1 MNSSF
6 SLILRKHMKTST
18 KLLLSGAV
26 IISLSLIVF
35 GTDAVL
41 SLITFYQNLE
51 SPSARAMAE
60 GISDSIGSALFGVA
74 VGFLGVC
81 VFIIGFI
88 SIFFE
93 KRSPIDGDASKRRRF
108 TEN

>member
-1 MNSSF
+1 
-6 SLILRKHMKTST
+6 MKTST
-18 KLLLSGAV
+18 KLLISGAV
-26 IISLSLIVF
+26 IISLSLIIF

-51 SPSARAMAE
+51 SPSTSEMAE

-74 VGFLGVC
+74 GGGLGVC
-81 VFIIGFI
+81 VFLSGLI

-93 KRSPIDGDASKRRRF
+93 KRRPIDGHASMRRGS
-108 TEN
+108 TEY

>member
-1 MNSSF
+1 
-6 SLILRKHMKTST
+6 MKIST
-18 KLLLSGAV
+18 KLLLSGAA

-35 GTDAVL
+35 GTDAVV
-41 SLITFYQNLE
+41 SLITFYQNVE
-51 SPSARAMAE
+51 SPSTREMAE

-81 VFIIGFI
+81 VFILGFI

-93 KRSPIDGDASKRRRF
+93 KRTPIDRDSSLRRRF
-108 TEN
+108 TEY

>member
-1 MNSSF
+1 
-6 SLILRKHMKTST
+6 MKIST
-18 KLLLSGAV
+18 ILLLSGAV

-51 SPSARAMAE
+51 NPSTRELAE

-74 VGFLGVC
+74 LGSLGVC
-81 VFIIGFI
+81 IFVIGFI
-88 SIFFE
+88 TIFFE
-93 KRSPIDGDASKRRRF
+93 KRSPIDRDAFLRRRF
-108 TEN
+108 SEY

>member
-1 MNSSF
+1 
-6 SLILRKHMKTST
+6 MKIST
-18 KLLLSGAV
+18 KILLSGAV

-35 GTDAVL
+35 GTDAAL

-51 SPSARAMAE
+51 NPSAKEMAE

-74 VGFLGVC
+74 LGFLGVC
-81 VFIIGFI
+81 TFVIGFI

-93 KRSPIDGDASKRRRF
+93 KRTPINRDSSLRRRF
-108 TEN
+108 TEY

>member
-1 MNSSF
+1 
-6 SLILRKHMKTST
+6 MKTSK

-51 SPSARAMAE
+51 NPSSRELAE

-74 VGFLGVC
+74 LGFLGVC
-81 VFIIGFI
+81 IFVIGFI

-93 KRSPIDGDASKRRRF
+93 KRSLIDGGATRRKRF
-108 TEN
+108 SEY

>member
-1 MNSSF
+1 
-6 SLILRKHMKTST
+6 MKTST

-51 SPSARAMAE
+51 NPSTRELAE

-74 VGFLGVC
+74 LGSLGVC
-81 VFIIGFI
+81 IFVIGFI
-88 SIFFE
+88 IIFFE
-93 KRSPIDGDASKRRRF
+93 KRTPIDRDSSLRRGF
-108 TEN
+108 TEY

>member
-1 MNSSF
+1 
-6 SLILRKHMKTST
+6 MKTSK

-51 SPSARAMAE
+51 NPSARELAE

-74 VGFLGVC
+74 LGFLGVYTF
-81 VFIIGFI
+81 VIGFI

-93 KRSPIDGDASKRRRF
+93 KRTPIVGDFSLRRRF
-108 TEN
+108 TEY

>member
-1 MNSSF
+1 
-6 SLILRKHMKTST
+6 MKTST

-41 SLITFYQNLE
+41 SLIVFYQNLV
-51 SPSARAMAE
+51 SPSAREMAE

-74 VGFLGVC
+74 LGSLGVC
-81 VFIIGFI
+81 IFVIGFI

-93 KRSPIDGDASKRRRF
+93 KRTPIDRDSSLRRRF
-108 TEN
+108 TEY

>member
-1 MNSSF
+1 
-6 SLILRKHMKTST
+6 MKTST

-51 SPSARAMAE
+51 NPSAREMTE

-74 VGFLGVC
+74 LGSLGACIFV
-81 VFIIGFI
+81 IGFI

-93 KRSPIDGDASKRRRF
+93 KRSPIDGNVSKRRRF
-108 TEN
+108 TEY

>member
-1 MNSSF
+1 
-6 SLILRKHMKTST
+6 MKTST

-51 SPSARAMAE
+51 NPSARELAE

-81 VFIIGFI
+81 VFLSGFI

-93 KRSPIDGDASKRRRF
+93 KRNSVYGNASKKKRF
-108 TEN
+108 TEY

>member
-1 MNSSF
+1 
-6 SLILRKHMKTST
+6 MKTST

-51 SPSARAMAE
+51 NPCAREMAE
-60 GISDSIGSALFGVA
+60 GISDSIGSALFVVA
-74 VGFLGVC
+74 LGSLGVC
-81 VFIIGFI
+81 IFIIGFI

-93 KRSPIDGDASKRRRF
+93 KRSPIDGNVSKRRRF
-108 TEN
+108 TEY

>member
-1 MNSSF
+1 
-6 SLILRKHMKTST
+6 MKTST

-35 GTDAVL
+35 GDAVL
-41 SLITFYQNLE
+41 KIRIRVPVPGRWQSHRI
-51 SPSARAMAE
+51 
-60 GISDSIGSALFGVA
+60 ALFGVA

-81 VFIIGFI
+81 VFIIGLI

-93 KRSPIDGDASKRRRF
+93 KACFQKK
-108 TEN
+108 TVL

>member
-1 MNSSF
+1 
-6 SLILRKHMKTST
+6 MKTST

-35 GTDAVL
+35 GTDAFL
-41 SLITFYQNLE
+41 SLIVFYQNLE
-51 SPSARAMAE
+51 NPSAREMAE

-74 VGFLGVC
+74 LGSLGVC
-81 VFIIGFI
+81 IFVIGFI

-93 KRSPIDGDASKRRRF
+93 KRSLIDGGATRRKRF
-108 TEN
+108 SEY

>member
-1 MNSSF
+1 
-6 SLILRKHMKTST
+6 MKIST

-41 SLITFYQNLE
+41 SLLTFYQNLE
-51 SPSARAMAE
+51 SPSAREMAE
-60 GISDSIGSALFGVA
+60 GVSDSIGSALFGVLM
-74 VGFLGVC
+74 GFLGVC
-81 VFIIGFI
+81 VFITGFI

-93 KRSPIDGDASKRRRF
+93 KRSPIDGNASNRRRF
-108 TEN
+108 TEY

>member
-1 MNSSF
+1 
-6 SLILRKHMKTST
+6 MKTST
-18 KLLLSGAV
+18 KLLISGAL
-26 IISLSLIVF
+26 IISLSLIIF

-51 SPSARAMAE
+51 SPSTSEMAE

-74 VGFLGVC
+74 VGFMGVC
-81 VFIIGFI
+81 VFILGLI

-93 KRSPIDGDASKRRRF
+93 KRSQIDEDAVRRRRF
-108 TEN
+108 SEY

>member
-93 KRSPIDGDASKRRRF
+93 KRSPIDEDASQRRRF
-108 TEN
+108 SEY

>member
-1 MNSSF
+1 
-6 SLILRKHMKTST
+6 MKTST
-18 KLLLSGAV
+18 NLLLSGSV

-41 SLITFYQNLE
+41 SLIVFYQNLE
-51 SPSARAMAE
+51 NPSAREMAE

-74 VGFLGVC
+74 LGSLGACIFV
-81 VFIIGFI
+81 IGFI

-93 KRSPIDGDASKRRRF
+93 KRSPIDGKVSKRRRF
-108 TEN
+108 TEY

>member
-1 MNSSF
+1 
-6 SLILRKHMKTST
+6 MKSST
-18 KLLLSGAV
+18 KLLISGAV

-35 GTDAVL
+35 GADAFL
-41 SLITFYQNLE
+41 NLLTFYQNFE
-51 SPSARAMAE
+51 SPSTSEMAE

-81 VFIIGFI
+81 VFLSGFI

-93 KRSPIDGDASKRRRF
+93 KRSPINGDTSKRRRF
-108 TEN
+108 IEY

>member
-1 MNSSF
+1 
-6 SLILRKHMKTST
+6 MKTST

-35 GTDAVL
+35 GTDAAL

-51 SPSARAMAE
+51 SPSAREMAE
-60 GISDSIGSALFGVA
+60 GVSDSIGSALFGVLM
-74 VGFLGVC
+74 GFLGVC
-81 VFIIGFI
+81 VFITGFI

-93 KRSPIDGDASKRRRF
+93 KRSPIDGNVSKRRRF
-108 TEN
+108 TEY

>member
-1 MNSSF
+1 
-6 SLILRKHMKTST
+6 MKSST
-18 KLLLSGAV
+18 KLLISGAV

-35 GTDAVL
+35 GTDALL
-41 SLITFYQNLE
+41 SLLTFYQNFE
-51 SPSARAMAE
+51 SPSTSEMAE

-81 VFIIGFI
+81 VFLSGFI

-93 KRSPIDGDASKRRRF
+93 KRNPIEGDASKRRRF
-108 TEN
+108 TEY

>member
-1 MNSSF
+1 
-6 SLILRKHMKTST
+6 MKIST

-35 GTDAVL
+35 GTDAAL

-51 SPSARAMAE
+51 SPSAREIAE
-60 GISDSIGSALFGVA
+60 GISDSIGSALFGVS

-81 VFIIGFI
+81 VFILGFI

-93 KRSPIDGDASKRRRF
+93 KRSPFDGNVSRRRRF
-108 TEN
+108 TEY

>member
-1 MNSSF
+1 
-6 SLILRKHMKTST
+6 MKIST

-35 GTDAVL
+35 GTDAAL

-51 SPSARAMAE
+51 SPSAREIAE
-60 GISDSIGSALFGVA
+60 GISDSIGSALFGVS
-74 VGFLGVC
+74 LGSLGACLFV
-81 VFIIGFI
+81 IGFI

-93 KRSPIDGDASKRRRF
+93 KRSPIDGDASRRRRF
-108 TEN
+108 TEY

>member
-1 MNSSF
+1 MN
-6 SLILRKHMKTST
+6 TST

-26 IISLSLIVF
+26 IIFLSLIVF
-35 GTDAVL
+35 GTDAVF
-41 SLITFYQNLE
+41 SLINFYQNIE
-51 SPSARAMAE
+51 SPSAGEMAE

-93 KRSPIDGDASKRRRF
+93 KRSPINGDTSKRRRF
-108 TEN
+108 IEY